1 MWSAGSAASISSGVL
16 VAVATDRADEPAPDF
31 PSEDAPY
38 EPGIGLLGHAGPY
51 FPYDPDDD
59 RAPKR
64 VKRAPGFVTSDDYVK
79 GGSVREYAH
88 SKRRRAQKR

>member
-1 MWSAGSAASISSGVL
+1 MGTSSAVL
-16 VAVATDRADEPAPDF
+16 AAVATDRADEPAPDF
-31 PSEDAPY
+31 PGEDAPY

-64 VKRAPGFVTSDDYVK
+64 VKRAPGFVTEDDYVR
-79 GGSVREYAH
+79 GGVVHEYKR
-88 SKRRRAQKR
+88 KRRRR